1 MKARNNTIAG
11 SLKISN
17 EVVIKIA
24 ELAAMEVTG
33 VSIKGG
39 HLDTQDNT
47 LLVANRFIN
56 PIKATLKG
64 EAAEIDISIIV
75 IAGHKAVK
83 VAELVQQSVKS
94 AVQNMTGIAVS
105 KVNVRIAGVRLPAAA
120 ANNNQSDFFP
130 EDEEII

>member
-1 MKARNNTIAG
+1 MKSKSNAVAG

-17 EVVIKIA
+17 EVVVKIA
-24 ELAAMEVTG
+24 ELAAMEITG
-33 VSIKGG
+33 VSVKGG

-56 PIKATLKG
+56 PIRATLKG

-75 IAGHKAVK
+75 ISGHKAIK
-83 VAELVQQSVKS
+83 VAESVQQSVKS

-105 KVNVRIAGVRLPAAA
+105 KVNVRIAGVRMPLAHEMAEA
-120 ANNNQSDFFP
+120 
-130 EDEEII
+130 EEA